1 MYGKCF
7 ESMYEGSMVGAG
19 IHVFAV
25 WNYIIT
31 KARAGR
37 VEINPKL
44 LGFTLGGSEKQIEE
58 ALEFLSTP
66 DKESRSKLEEG
77 RRIVREGQ
85 FQFRLV
91 NWEYYQKIRNEDD
104 RREYNRN
111 KQAEYRA
118 KKKSGLTIRERVVK
132 AVNQDPITK
141 ADARQLRRI
150 NGDRKPTVGEEEEP
164 KLPDER

>member
-44 LGFTLGGSEKQIEE
+44 LGFTLGGSEKQIEQ

-85 FQFRLV
+85 FQYRLV
-91 NWEYYQKIRNEDD
+91 NWEYYQQIRSEDD
-104 RREYNRN
+104 RREYNRV

-118 KKKSGLTIRERVVK
+118 RKSGEKSVRERVVK

-141 ADARQLRRI
+141 SDARQLRRI
-150 NGDRKPTVGEEEEP
+150 NGDRKPKVVIEEP
-164 KLPDER
+164 CLPDER